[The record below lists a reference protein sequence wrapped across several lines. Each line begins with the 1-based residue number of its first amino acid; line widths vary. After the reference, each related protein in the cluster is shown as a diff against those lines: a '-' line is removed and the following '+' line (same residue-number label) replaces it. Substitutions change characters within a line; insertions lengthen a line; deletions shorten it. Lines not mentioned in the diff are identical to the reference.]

1 MWLSIYYLYCLSR
14 TTPSPTLSAIKELEM
29 QSQQNQHHQ
38 SDSEPVEDGTGVHKA
53 RLSHSME
60 NELNN
65 F

>member
-14 TTPSPTLSAIKELEM
+14 TTPSPTSAAIKELEM

-38 SDSEPVEDGTGVHKA
+38 SDSEPVEDGAGGHKTWI
-53 RLSHSME
+53 SPSIE